1 MTDQRY
7 RFRLPDGQVF
17 EAVGLAKIKRQY
29 PNAYIEGR
37 IEFNERGE
45 GTLVPYRGEQP
56 EAQEPAVQ
64 DAEPVAEGEPADVV
78 VSEDPAPRARRQR
91 SS

>member
-1 MTDQRY
+1 MSDQRY

-56 EAQEPAVQ
+56 EPQGAPA
-64 DAEPVAEGEPADVV
+64 GEPTAEASEDVV
-78 VSEDPAPRARRQR
+78 VVEEPAATPRQR
-91 SS
+91 RRG

>member
-1 MTDQRY
+1 MPDQRY

-29 PNAYIEGR
+29 PDATIEGR
-37 IEFNERGE
+37 VAFNERGE

-56 EAQEPAVQ
+56 ENPVSADEPAEELVI
-64 DAEPVAEGEPADVV
+64 AEEPA
-78 VSEDPAPRARRQR
+78 PARRR
-91 SS
+91 RG